1 VVYSATGAGC
11 PPDGGN
17 VAALT
22 AAICTHVAEHGS
34 LSNEMLPLLAGEG
47 YMKTQPWQNMVD
59 SMPVLEGASQKYLAP
74 SNGTASRKVK
84 VYNDT
89 VRNQHKFC
97 CEGCISEWR
106 QADWRTD
113 TIKAKGKWKK
123 QHAHALQA
131 RQQQGL
137 LDVVQM
143 VTTQPGQ
150 QPPPPEQEDQQ
161 QAPADEHAADMDM
174 HTGGGG
180 GSEFIVSSSA
190 ASCPAVAC
198 NNDSNSPTPGGFGL
212 GMDLDYSNTASMMSE
227 SDLDCF

>member
-1 VVYSATGAGC
+1 MAEYGGLHAGV
-11 PPDGGN
+11 GGSF
-17 VAALT
+17 T
-22 AAICTHVAEHGS
+22 KISGS
-34 LSNEMLPLLAGEG
+34 LQWHCVSKSESVQRHGAKPAQVLLRGVHLG
-47 YMKTQPWQNMVD
+47 V
-59 SMPVLEGASQKYLAP
+59 AP
-74 SNGTASRKVK
+74 SGLE
-84 VYNDT
+84 D
-89 VRNQHKFC
+89 
-97 CEGCISEWR
+97 
-106 QADWRTD
+106 TD

-212 GMDLDYSNTASMMSE
+212 GMDLDYIRIRHQ
-227 SDLDCF
+227 